1 MIIWGWRSRMKTLS
15 EGMFFSPAAG
25 RDVPYK
31 LIEARRWFTL
41 FFIPLIP
48 LKVLGTYV
56 ECSQTGSTYDP
67 KILNNPTNADFTD
80 QLSAA
85 VREVV
90 VAVAQADG
98 QITAEEQRLA
108 IETIGRTVPGYNST
122 DFEQDLARSVDATL
136 DARLLYLSGSL
147 NERGKE
153 QLLTAAAT
161 IMTADGSIDE
171 RDRKAVQDIGGK
183 LTMTQAHVKGV
194 IATAESH
201 LHA

>member
-90 VAVAQADG
+90 VAVAQA
-98 QITAEEQRLA
+98 
-108 IETIGRTVPGYNST
+108 P
-122 DFEQDLARSVDATL
+122 RS
-136 DARLLYLSGSL
+136 
-147 NERGKE
+147 
-153 QLLTAAAT
+153 
-161 IMTADGSIDE
+161 
-171 RDRKAVQDIGGK
+171 
-183 LTMTQAHVKGV
+183 
-194 IATAESH
+194 
-201 LHA
+201 